1 MMQVGVMVC
10 ARGLVKANFIERVIV
25 SGNRIEILYR
35 KGNFFT

>member
-1 MMQVGVMVC
+1 MSNE

-35 KGNFFT
+35 KGNFFA